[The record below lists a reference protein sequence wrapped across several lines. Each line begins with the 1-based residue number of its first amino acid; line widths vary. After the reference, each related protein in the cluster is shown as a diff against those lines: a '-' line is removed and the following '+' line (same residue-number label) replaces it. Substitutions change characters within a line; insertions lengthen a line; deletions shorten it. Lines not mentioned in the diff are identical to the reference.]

1 MAQNDYV
8 HYTFRSEYMGNERTD
23 MELTESERQFV
34 NAALKH
40 GRLRWDGEPDLATIR
55 RLITDDPHVA
65 DRIGVRLM
73 RLLCGRRG
81 THEVVSILLDHEIP
95 LVIDEGAYNVLHEA
109 AWANAHETLRA
120 VFARGVIDATGVSVK
135 KAHTGWPDNVSMM
148 YWAAWGGFPKT
159 ARVLLE
165 YGMGV
170 HHELKI
176 KGNGE
181 RGTTSLHEAVSPCH
195 FGNPEQINGKIEIA
209 KMLIEDG
216 AFYDVYTA
224 CALGD
229 SNRLQEL
236 AAENEAVLSQTDE
249 FNMTPLHWAARS
261 EAVSCLAI
269 LLEGGVPVD
278 ALNNNKRTPLHLA
291 VDLGRAKSVQML
303 AEAGANLN
311 LGDTK
316 GRTPLHRATYEGQA
330 EVAELLLALG
340 ADPTLE
346 NKKGK
351 TAFEIA
357 RKDAKYFKQR
367 AI

>member
-1 MAQNDYV
+1 MAEVPYV
-8 HYTFRSEYMGNERTD
+8 HPTFRGRYMGNEYSDIR
-23 MELTESERQFV
+23 LTEPERLFV

-40 GRLRWDGEPDLATIR
+40 GRLRWDGAPDIATIE
-55 RLITDDPHVA
+55 RLIADDPHVA
-65 DRIGVRLM
+65 DRIGERLI

-81 THEVVSILLDHEIP
+81 TDEVVSILLDHGIS

-109 AWANAHETLRA
+109 AWANAHKTLRA
-120 VFARGVIDATGVSVK
+120 VFAHGAIDATGVSVK

-159 ARVLLE
+159 AEVLLE
-165 YGMGV
+165 YGVGV

-181 RGTTSLHEAVSPCH
+181 RGMTSLHEAVAPCH
-195 FGNPEQINGKIEIA
+195 FNNPEQIEGKIEIA

-216 AFYDVYTA
+216 AYYDVYTA
-224 CALGD
+224 CALDD

-236 AAENEAVLSQTDE
+236 ATENEAVLSETDE
-249 FNMTPLHWAARS
+249 FNMRPLHWAARA
-261 EAVSCLAI
+261 EAISCLNI
-269 LLEGGVPVD
+269 LLEGGVQID

-291 VDLGRAKSVQML
+291 VDLGRVKSVQML
-303 AEAGANLN
+303 AEAGADLN
-311 LGDTK
+311 VGDTK

-357 RKDAKYFKQR
+357 RKEAKYLKQR
-367 AI
+367 AV